1 MATAVPSASVP
12 IPTGWRRI
20 APVVAAAVVAIL
32 VYSVTLRG
40 TYVYDDVT
48 VVVKDPRLT
57 NPSLWHE
64 YWTQPY
70 MAAPDKLYRP
80 LVSLSFALQRVLGGE
95 NPWPFHLVNILLH
108 AAVAAAVAE
117 LGIRLAGIRVAWIA
131 GLLFAVH
138 PVHVEAVAGLVGR
151 CESACALATLCGLC
165 AFLGRPMNRWRVAFI
180 SICCAAALLSKEQ
193 GMLFPLLLLALLP
206 LSLARGIAPPERA
219 AMKILAACVCYITA
233 AYVLLRE
240 YTVGFWWDRTFLEWV
255 MNPLVRSQG
264 IDRVLMPVELVG
276 RYFVVLVAPHRQ
288 AVDYGGMAIGWR
300 VNWHDPYLYLGA
312 LTMAAWTI
320 ACVKSFRRR
329 NWALAFCLLALAI
342 TYAMVG
348 NIVALIGTIFAERLI
363 YLPSAFFLLI
373 VALGLA
379 RLPRTV
385 LVPMTVAIVVAGSM
399 AAFAYARLWNTP
411 LALFERC
418 VENQPGGGRNY
429 DLLFHELARRA
440 QWADARRVAEQ
451 AIIAVPESDRPYGML
466 IEVQLKMGQPQEAW
480 QTYLRGMGACKGFE
494 KLYLLGF
501 GGEIAQQLATRP
513 SDR

>member
-1 MATAVPSASVP
+1 MTTAVSSRSSAG
-12 IPTGWRRI
+12 PTRWRRL

-32 VYSVTLRG
+32 VYSVTIRG

-48 VVVKDPRLT
+48 VVAKDPRLT
-57 NPSLWHE
+57 NPSLWRE
-64 YWTQPY
+64 YWTRPY

-80 LVSLSFALQRVLGGE
+80 LVSLSFAVQRVLGGE

-117 LGIRLAGIRVAWIA
+117 LGIRLAGMRVAWIA

-151 CESACALATLCGLC
+151 CESACALAALCGLC
-165 AFLGRPMNRWRVAFI
+165 AFLGRPMDRWRIAFI

-193 GMLFPLLLLALLP
+193 GMLFPLLLVALLP
-206 LSLARGIAPPERA
+206 LRLAGGIAPPERA
-219 AMKILAACVCYITA
+219 AMRILAACVCYITA

-255 MNPLVRSQG
+255 MNPLVRSHG
-264 IDRVLMPVELVG
+264 IDRMLMPVELVG
-276 RYFVVLVAPHRQ
+276 RYLVLLVAPHRQ
-288 AVDYGGMAIGWR
+288 ALDYGGMAIGWR
-300 VNWHDPYLYLGA
+300 INWHDPYLYLGA
-312 LTMAAWTI
+312 LALAAWAI

-329 NWALAFCLLALAI
+329 NWPLVFSLLALAI

-348 NIVALIGTIFAERLI
+348 NIVALIGTIFAERLM

-373 VALGLA
+373 VAMGLA
-379 RLPRTV
+379 RLPRAA
-385 LVPMTVAIVVAGSM
+385 LVPLTVALVVAGGT

-411 LALFERC
+411 LALLERC
-418 VENQPGGGRNY
+418 VQNQPQGARNY
-429 DLLFHELARRA
+429 DLLFHELTRRA
-440 QWADARRVAEQ
+440 QWAEARRVAEQ
-451 AIIAVPESDRPYGML
+451 AIAVVPDSDRPYGML
-466 IEVQLKMGQPQEAW
+466 ITVQLKMGQPQKAW

-501 GGEIAQQLATRP
+501 GGEIARQLTTRP
-513 SDR
+513 SD